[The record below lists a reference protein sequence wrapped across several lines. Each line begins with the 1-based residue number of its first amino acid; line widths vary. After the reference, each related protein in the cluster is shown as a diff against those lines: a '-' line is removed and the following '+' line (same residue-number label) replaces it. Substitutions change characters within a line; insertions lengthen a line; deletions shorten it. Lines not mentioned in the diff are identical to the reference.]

1 MEELNEKN
9 IEDIIADNLTELRKS
24 KKLKQSELAEQMGYS
39 DKTVSRWENGSTVPD
54 IATLAR
60 LAEFYCITVDDLLHE
75 NAVEVASDE
84 AIQQKKEDN
93 RDKLAIMLLGILTV
107 WLIAV
112 VVYAA
117 FQIIK
122 GVKFWQVFVWAVI
135 PSVVLAY
142 RFNINN
148 KNVKWLNTIYLSVAI
163 WGAVTATYLQL
174 LQYNLWPLFLVP
186 IPVEAMIVVY
196 TLFRKPKKRKA
207 SRAGCSDFSITD
219 FTGGNEKRFLHKT
232 QKILRKKHAPKRRNA
247 LLFLNKKYPEGEWS
261 WHFRAFSFYL
271 IKSSRC
277 KAFARLITSST
288 MPMIE
293 NTRTRTR
300 LTTSDITN

>member
-1 MEELNEKN
+1 MRITKKLLTFDQKKDKIEYMEELNEKS

-60 LAEFYCITVDDLLHE
+60 LAEFYGITVDDLLHE
-75 NAVEVASDE
+75 NAVEIASDE

-163 WGAVTATYLQL
+163 WGAVTAAYLQL

-196 TLFRKPKKRKA
+196 TLFRKPKKRRSE
-207 SRAGCSDFSITD
+207 SRGPF
-219 FTGGNEKRFLHKT
+219 RFLD
-232 QKILRKKHAPKRRNA
+232 N
-247 LLFLNKKYPEGEWS
+247 
-261 WHFRAFSFYL
+261 
-271 IKSSRC
+271 
-277 KAFARLITSST
+277 
-288 MPMIE
+288 
-293 NTRTRTR
+293 
-300 LTTSDITN
+300 